1 MKRLLILW
9 GGALLLTFLTGYV
22 QSGTSKYYPVT
33 GTIGID
39 AKKVSYKFD
48 KIYKGKENYNFIIR
62 TDVPMVEGIVK
73 WRNQNSSAWNTN
85 KLKKNENVLYAE
97 IPAQEAGDIILYY
110 VKLFKDDRTYNL
122 PWEPVTLLFLGY
134 VPPTISFLS
143 FFTLFGGLFLSFR
156 IGLEFFNEN
165 QKIKK
170 LSLFAVSF
178 FFLYSIAVTPLRK
191 SYELNAINNRV
202 VPITDLFDLQ
212 SIVLF
217 VLWIV
222 AMITIFKMSSPKKPA
237 LIFSILTAL
246 VFLFVRV

>member
-9 GGALLLTFLTGYV
+9 GGALLLTFLTGYI
-22 QSGTSKYYPVT
+22 QSGTSEYYPVT

-39 AKKVSYKFD
+39 AKKVTYKFD
-48 KIYKGKENYNFIIR
+48 KIYNGKGNYKFIIR
-62 TDVPMVEGIVK
+62 TDVPSVEGIVK
-73 WRNQNSSAWNTN
+73 WKKQNTNEWNTIELN
-85 KLKKNENVLYAE
+85 RDENVLYAE
-97 IPAQEAGDIILYY
+97 IPVQEAGDIILYY
-110 VKLFKDDRTYNL
+110 TKLYKDNRTFNL
-122 PWEPVTLLFLGY
+122 PGVPVTLLFLGY

-143 FFTLFGGLFLSFR
+143 FLTLFGGLLLSFR
-156 IGLEFFNEN
+156 VGLEYFNDN

-222 AMITIFKMSSPKKPA
+222 AMVTVFKMSNPKKSA
-237 LIFSILTAL
+237 LVFSVLTAL
-246 VFLFVRV
+246 VFLLIRN